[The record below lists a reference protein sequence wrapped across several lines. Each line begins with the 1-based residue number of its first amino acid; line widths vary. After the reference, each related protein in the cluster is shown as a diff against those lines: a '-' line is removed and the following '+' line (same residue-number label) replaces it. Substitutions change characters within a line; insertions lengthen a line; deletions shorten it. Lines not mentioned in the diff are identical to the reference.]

1 MKFMNIAMVV
11 VMAVMV
17 AVIGIEKYQ
26 KSETTKTTKTFQEKR
41 MDQYILRM
49 VSIMWESDSD
59 SHARTEMLYLCSK
72 LIDDKIL
79 EKKDKD
85 ILLDEAITDIR
96 KIEDRIARSEYFDQ
110 LIKAETSH
118 HAEMSQIEKIMKNI
132 SHDSRLSRESRY
144 EMFLT
149 ALEVK
154 NEIKPA
160 TF

>member
-17 AVIGIEKYQ
+17 AVIGIEKHQ
-26 KSETTKTTKTFQEKR
+26 KSETTKAFQEKR

-85 ILLDEAITDIR
+85 ILLDEAIADVR
-96 KIEDRIARSEYFDQ
+96 KIEDRITRSEYFDQ

-118 HAEMSQIEKIMKNI
+118 HAEMIAIEKIMKNI